1 MFRKILAV
9 TLMICVISTSVT
21 PTVGAASTQAP
32 LQTEESMS
40 LQGWLDTVADLLH
53 QLDRS
58 LDNLAQVTEHF
69 SESGESEFGD

>member
-9 TLMICVISTSVT
+9 TLMICVISMSVT
-21 PTVGAASTQAP
+21 PTAGAASTQAP
-32 LQTEESMS
+32 LQIEQPMS

-53 QLDRS
+53 QLDRV

-69 SESGESEFGD
+69 SESGESESGD

>member
-21 PTVGAASTQAP
+21 LTAGAANTQAP
-32 LQTEESMS
+32 LQIEQPMS
-40 LQGWLDTVADLLH
+40 LQGWLDTIADLLH
-53 QLDRS
+53 QLDRV

-69 SESGESEFGD
+69 SESGESESGD